1 MWSDSWVGMTP
12 ISNVPPTQTFL
23 SISPQPMQKWP
34 KVEQTKSLVN
44 TTQPF
49 DQIDHP
55 LFSILPAHVVDL
67 DAEEEAGGDVEG
79 DEEHPEIGVAVEDAD
94 HADKNDEGQGRE
106 GHVGV
111 GVYVG
116 MPDKKL

>member
-1 MWSDSWVGMTP
+1 M
-12 ISNVPPTQTFL
+12 
-23 SISPQPMQKWP
+23 
-34 KVEQTKSLVN
+34 
-44 TTQPF
+44 
-49 DQIDHP
+49 
-55 LFSILPAHVVDL
+55 
-67 DAEEEAGGDVEG
+67 EG